1 MDLAPILRPRSI
13 AIVGASPRS
22 FVGRVA
28 LENSRALGYQ
38 GRLYPV
44 NPKYAEIGGLPAA
57 PSLSDLPEAPDVVL
71 VQLGT
76 DRILE
81 AVREGVAV
89 GARSFVIPGAGY
101 TDSGPAALELA
112 AELRTL
118 ASERG
123 IAVVG
128 TNCMGFVD
136 LVTGA
141 APYIGTVPMH
151 VRRGRVGVVAQSGA
165 IVEAFVN
172 NGGRVPLST
181 IVSCG
186 SEAGTGLAE
195 YLAFFASD
203 ERTDAVLAFVEGFGD
218 PKGFLVAA
226 RALAEAGKPLAV
238 CKVGRSSAAQAGIVA
253 HSGKLA
259 GNARVGAAALRQA
272 GAILCAD
279 LDELTT
285 IGEIFGAGRT
295 RMGRRAH
302 IVTNS
307 GGEANLL
314 SDLAE
319 DVGIELPPLS
329 EAGAAALTAT
339 WPNFDARNPMD
350 PWGTDDYRAIY
361 PRALKALADE
371 PGDLLVVSLD
381 QQTTCGSYEL
391 QLGRDLASYLSGEAS
406 RTKKTPV
413 FLSPSS
419 QDPSPELHNYCLAER
434 IPLLRGAW
442 TALDALAKVAR
453 RTEWAGDGRVAAA
466 GPPIALPELTASGP
480 LDEYAS
486 LAIVNR
492 YGIPTPR
499 LTTAPDADAT
509 VEVAERIGYPVV
521 LKGVAVGVSHK
532 TELGLVRVGLGSADE
547 VRRAAVAISAN
558 AARAGFAVTFLV
570 AEHVRAELEVI
581 AGFRRDDQFGVAVL
595 VGLGGIW
602 AEHFDQ
608 VAVRIGRIG
617 PDEARRM
624 LDDTI
629 VGRMLRTARGG
640 AIPDDGVV
648 AAIVGLAALGD
659 DHPEIAEVDLNPILV
674 GRERTVAV
682 DALVVRADAPPADL
696 RSGWPT
702 AEPAPERATREVMN
716 G

>member
-1 MDLAPILRPRSI
+1 MDLGPILRPDSI

-22 FVGRVA
+22 FVGRIA

-44 NPKYAEIGGLPAA
+44 NPKYREIAGLPAV
-57 PSLSDLPEAPDVVL
+57 PSLADLPEAPDVVL

-81 AVREGVAV
+81 AVRAGVTV

-101 TDSGPAALELA
+101 TDSGAAALELA

-151 VRRGRVGVVAQSGA
+151 IRRGRVGVVAQSGA

-195 YLAFFASD
+195 YLAFFAAD

-218 PKGFLVAA
+218 PTGFLDAA
-226 RALAEAGKPLAV
+226 RALADAGKPLAV

-285 IGEIFGAGRT
+285 VGEIFGAGRT
-295 RMGRRAH
+295 RIGRRAH

-329 EAGAAALTAT
+329 DAAAAGLTET
-339 WPNFDARNPMD
+339 WPDFQPRNPMD
-350 PWGTDDYRAIY
+350 PWGTDDYRTIY
-361 PRALKALADE
+361 PRALAALADE

-391 QLGRDLASYLSGEAS
+391 QLGRDLASYLASEAS
-406 RTKKTPV
+406 RSSKTPV

-419 QDPSPELHNYCLAER
+419 QDPSPELLNYCLIER

-453 RTEWAGDGRVAAA
+453 RTDWAGDGRIDPT
-466 GPPIALPELTASGP
+466 GPRIELPELGGVRP
-480 LDEYAS
+480 LDEDAS
-486 LAIVNR
+486 LAIVDR

-499 LTTAPDADAT
+499 RAAAPDGEAAVAAADL
-509 VEVAERIGYPVV
+509 IGYPVV
-521 LKGVAVGVSHK
+521 LKGVADGVSHK
-532 TELGLVRVGLGSADE
+532 TELGLVRVGLGAPEE
-547 VRRAAVAISAN
+547 VRRAAAAISEN
-558 AARAGFAVTFLV
+558 ATRAGVTVTFLV
-570 AEHVRAELEVI
+570 AEHVRAELELI

-617 PDEARRM
+617 EEEARRM

-640 AIPDDGVV
+640 PIREDGIV

-659 DHPEIAEVDLNPILV
+659 DHPEIAEADLNPILV

-696 RSGWPT
+696 GSGRLT
-702 AEPAPERATREVMN
+702 AQPALERAAREVMN
-716 G
+716 R

>member
-1 MDLAPILRPRSI
+1 MDLTPVLRPGSI
-13 AIVGASPRS
+13 AVVGASPRS
-22 FVGRVA
+22 FIGRVA
-28 LENSRALGYQ
+28 IENSRELGFQ
-38 GRLYPV
+38 GQLYPV
-44 NPKYAEIGGLPAA
+44 NPRYQEIAGLPAA
-57 PSLSDLPEAPDVVL
+57 PSLADLPEAPDVVL

-76 DRILE
+76 DRILD
-81 AVREGVAV
+81 AVREGVAI

-112 AELRTL
+112 TELRTL
-118 ASERG
+118 ARERG

-195 YLAFFASD
+195 YLEFFALD

-218 PKGFLVAA
+218 ATGFLAAA

-259 GNARVGAAALRQA
+259 GNARVAAAALRQA

-285 IGEIFGAGRT
+285 VGEIFGAGRT
-295 RMGRRAH
+295 QMGRRAH
-302 IVTNS
+302 VVTNS

-319 DVGIELPPLS
+319 DIGIELPPLS
-329 EAGAAALTAT
+329 EAGAAALNET
-339 WPNFDARNPMD
+339 WPNFQARNPMD
-350 PWGTDDYRAIY
+350 PWGTDDYRVIY
-361 PRALKALADE
+361 PRALRVLADE

-381 QQTTCGSYEL
+381 QQTSCGSYEL
-391 QLGRDLASYLSGEAS
+391 QLGRDLASYLASEAS
-406 RTKKTPV
+406 RSKKTPV
-413 FLSPSS
+413 FVSPSS
-419 QDPSPELHNYCLAER
+419 QDPSPELLHYCLTER

-453 RTEWAGDGRVAAA
+453 RTEWAGDGRVAAD
-466 GPPIALPELTASGP
+466 GPPIALPELDSPGT
-480 LDEYAS
+480 LDEMAS
-486 LAIVNR
+486 LAIVGR
-492 YGIPTPR
+492 HGIPTPR
-499 LTTAPDADAT
+499 LAAAAD
-509 VEVAERIGYPVV
+509 VERAIEAADRIGYPVV
-521 LKGVAVGVSHK
+521 LKGVASGISHK
-532 TELGLVRVGLGSADE
+532 TDLGLVRVGLGSPEE
-547 VRRAAVAISAN
+547 VRRAGAAIAGN
-558 AARAGFAVTFLV
+558 AERAGLTVTFIV

-581 AGFRRDDQFGVAVL
+581 AGFRRDNQFGVAVL

-602 AEHFDQ
+602 AEHLDQ

-617 PDEARRM
+617 HDEARRM

-640 AIPDDGVV
+640 RIPDDGIV
-648 AAIVGLAALGD
+648 AAIVGLAALGE
-659 DHPEIAEVDLNPILV
+659 DHPEIAEADLNPILV

-682 DALVVRADAPPADL
+682 DALVVRVDAPPADL
-696 RSGWPT
+696 DRGR
-702 AEPAPERATREVMN
+702 PAVEQALERAAREVLHR
-716 G
+716 